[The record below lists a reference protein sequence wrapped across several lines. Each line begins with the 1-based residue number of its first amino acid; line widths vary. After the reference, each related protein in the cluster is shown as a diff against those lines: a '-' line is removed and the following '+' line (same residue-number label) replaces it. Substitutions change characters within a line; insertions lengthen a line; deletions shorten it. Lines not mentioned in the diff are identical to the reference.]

1 MLSAGAYRP
10 QLEPL
15 DTGTCA
21 KEYIAMT
28 TELQTI
34 RDFLRYAVSQFRAAK
49 LIHGH
54 GTTSVVDEA
63 AFLILETLHLPIE
76 DINPWAE
83 ARLTAPE
90 RQALLDMIAKRIA
103 TRKPAAYLLNKTYMH
118 GLAFYVDERVI
129 VPRSFIGD
137 FLVNGMLAPDGETAI
152 EPQNIA
158 TVLDLCT
165 GSGCLAVLASN
176 FFPSA
181 QIDATD
187 LSADAL
193 DVARINL
200 KNHDVEDQ
208 ITLHHGDLFEP
219 LKNKTYDLI
228 LANPPYVA
236 KAETEAFPP
245 EYKAEPLMAH
255 LSGADGLD
263 IVRRILK
270 DVKKFLTPGGAL
282 ICEIGTGRHIIEAE
296 YPQLDVMWLDTEQS
310 HGEMFL
316 LRK

>member
-1 MLSAGAYRP
+1 
-10 QLEPL
+10 
-15 DTGTCA
+15 
-21 KEYIAMT
+21 MT

-34 RDFLRYAVSQFRAAK
+34 RDFLRYAVSQFRAAN
-49 LIHGH
+49 LVHGH

-90 RQALLDMIAKRIA
+90 KQAVLDIIAKRIS

-118 GLAFYVDERVI
+118 GVPFFVDERVI
-129 VPRSFIGD
+129 VPRSYLGD
-137 FLVNGMLAPDGETAI
+137 FLVNSMLGPDGDVIVDAD
-152 EPQNIA
+152 NIS

-187 LSADAL
+187 LSKDAL

-208 ITLHHGDLFEP
+208 ITLHQGDLFEP
-219 LKNKTYDLI
+219 VKSKKYDLI

-236 KAETEAFPP
+236 KAETDAFPP
-245 EYKAEPLMAH
+245 EYKAEPLIAH
-255 LSGADGLD
+255 ISGDDGLD

-270 DVKKFLTPGGAL
+270 DVKKHLTPSGVL
-282 ICEIGTGRHIIEAE
+282 VCEIGTGRHIIEAE
-296 YPQLDVMWLDTEQS
+296 YPKLDLVWLDTEQS
-310 HGEMFL
+310 QGEVFL
-316 LRK
+316 LKN

>member
-1 MLSAGAYRP
+1 
-10 QLEPL
+10 
-15 DTGTCA
+15 
-21 KEYIAMT
+21 MT

-34 RDFLRYAVSQFRAAK
+34 RDFLRYAVTQFRAAK
-49 LIHGH
+49 LVHGH

-90 RQALLDMIAKRIA
+90 KQVVLDIIAKRISS
-103 TRKPAAYLLNKTYMH
+103 RKPAAYLLNKTYMH
-118 GLAFYVDERVI
+118 GVPFYVDERVI
-129 VPRSFIGD
+129 VPRSYIGD
-137 FLVNGMLAPDGETAI
+137 FLVNGMLGPDGDVII
-152 EPQNIA
+152 EAENIS

-165 GSGCLAVLASN
+165 GSGCLAILASN

-181 QIDATD
+181 KIDATD
-187 LSADAL
+187 MSGDAL

-208 ITLHHGDLFEP
+208 ITLHQGDLLEP
-219 LKNKTYDLI
+219 VKGKKYDLI

-236 KAETEAFPP
+236 KAETDAFPP

-255 LSGADGLD
+255 ISGDDGLD

-270 DVKKFLTPGGAL
+270 DVKKFLMPGGAL
-282 ICEIGTGRHIIEAE
+282 VCEIGTGRHIIETE
-296 YPQLDVMWLDTEQS
+296 FPKLDFVWIDTEQS
-310 HGEMFL
+310 QGEVFAL
-316 LRK
+316 KN

>member
-1 MLSAGAYRP
+1 
-10 QLEPL
+10 
-15 DTGTCA
+15 
-21 KEYIAMT
+21 MT

-34 RDFLRYAVSQFRAAK
+34 RDFLRYAVSQFGAAK
-49 LIHGH
+49 LVHGH

-63 AFLILETLHLPIE
+63 AFLILETLHLPVE

-90 RQALLDMIAKRIA
+90 RQAVLDIIAKRIS

-118 GLAFYVDERVI
+118 GVPFYVDERVI
-129 VPRSFIGD
+129 VPRSYIGD
-137 FLVNGMLAPDGETAI
+137 FLAGGMLDQDGVPLFDDHDRDLAI
-152 EPQNIA
+152 
-158 TVLDLCT
+158 LDLCT
-165 GSGCLAVLASN
+165 GSGCLAILASN
-176 FFPSA
+176 FFPFA
-181 QIDATD
+181 AIDATD
-187 LSADAL
+187 LSNDAL

-208 ITLHHGDLFEP
+208 ITLHQGDVFEP
-219 LKNKTYDLI
+219 VKGKTYDLI

-255 LSGADGLD
+255 ISGDDGFD
-263 IVRRILK
+263 IVRQILN
-270 DVKKFLTPGGAL
+270 DVKKHLSPGGVL

-296 YPQLDVMWLDTEQS
+296 YLDLNLVWLDTEQS
-310 HGEMFL
+310 HGEVFL
-316 LRK
+316 LKN